1 MKKFKP
7 AAAGQ
12 RAIWSKSFRMFE
24 NSLNA
29 TGRPL
34 LIAIP
39 VLLAV
44 WFLGRVMEALH
55 GNAVFDI
62 SLTYW
67 FGLVVCI
74 LLAFWVI
81 VSGIASAKVLKET
94 QDRKMAGLSWIF
106 FLILA
111 VLVLLSLEGFR
122 VSSAGLFAALA
133 GLPDLSR
140 QASFLLF
147 KFHPANPMLAMNLA
161 ALILMGTAPD
171 VDSLV
176 PYVWSWNVLLAF
188 FIWSF
193 VYGILL
199 LVRKDNVVPKSF
211 YLFLAALVLIVLI
224 FLKSVSSL
232 TAEQMIMFQA
242 AAPILLVFQ
251 LLLTYA
257 SLRAAVGGVHNKAES
272 TETVQFFKPKH
283 VKSASKQ
290 PLGLPPSAMKLALF
304 LFLVLP
310 ILTDLQNQF
319 TLSSSSQRII
329 KKISM
334 NQATGPL
341 EFVTVTPISVRSGPA
356 IGDDIVGVLPGGTRI
371 PVHAKNFNWVN
382 IGENK
387 WVPDKFLRPLKQN
400 NPIALIQKRKG
411 KQRVE

>member
-1 MKKFKP
+1 MEKFKP

-12 RAIWSKSFRMFE
+12 RKIWSKTLRMIG
-24 NSLNA
+24 NGLNA

-44 WFLGRVMEALH
+44 WCVGRVMEALH

-62 SLTYW
+62 SLTYR

-81 VSGIASAKVLKET
+81 GSGIASAKVLKET
-94 QDRKMAGLSWIF
+94 QDRKIAGLSWIF

-111 VLVLLSLEGFR
+111 LMVLLSLEGFR

-133 GLPDLSR
+133 GSPDLSK

-147 KFHPANPMLAMNLA
+147 KFHPANPMLAMNLT
-161 ALILMGTAPD
+161 ALKLMGAAPD
-171 VDSLV
+171 VDALV
-176 PYVWSWNVLLAF
+176 PYTWSWNVLLAF

-199 LVRKDNVVPKSF
+199 LMRKDNVVPKSF
-211 YLFLAALVLIVLI
+211 HLFLAAFGLMVLI
-224 FLKSVSSL
+224 FLKSVSTP
-232 TAEQMIMFQA
+232 TADQMIMFQA

-251 LLLTYA
+251 VLLTYA
-257 SLRAAVGGVHNKAES
+257 SLRAAADGVHKKATSPES
-272 TETVQFFKPKH
+272 VQFFQPEHEKTAPKN
-283 VKSASKQ
+283 Q
-290 PLGLPPSAMKLALF
+290 FGLPPSAMKLALF

-334 NQATGPL
+334 NQAAGTL
-341 EFVTVTPISVRSGPA
+341 EFVTVTPVSIRSGPA
-356 IGDDIVGVLPGGTRI
+356 IGDDIVGVLPEGTRI
-371 PVHAKNFNWVN
+371 QVNSINFNWVN

-387 WVPDKFLRPLKQN
+387 WVPEKFLRPLNQN
-400 NPIALIQKRKG
+400 KPIALIQKRRG
-411 KQRVE
+411 KQRVD